1 MGRSL
6 HREVKI
12 ERLRFGIINFM
23 SRWTVRLLLGG
34 FGGPT
39 MWLLLSTI
47 VCKAILVHYC
57 PLFGRFCPQLYN
69 EGVFVRKSPHVDHF
83 CLQSSSRRPFPSTI
97 VSKHANS
104 GPNTL

>member
-12 ERLRFGIINFM
+12 ERLGFGIINFM
-23 SRWTVRLLLGG
+23 SRLTVRLVLAG
-34 FGGPT
+34 
-39 MWLLLSTI
+39 
-47 VCKAILVHYC
+47 
-57 PLFGRFCPQLYN
+57 FCPQLYN

-97 VSKHANS
+97 VSKHVKS

>member
-23 SRWTVRLLLGG
+23 SRWTVRLLLAGCG
-34 FGGPT
+34 APT

-57 PLFGRFCPQLYN
+57 PLFGRFCPHFLSANVHMWTIFVYN
-69 EGVFVRKSPHVDHF
+69 PPLEGR
-83 CLQSSSRRPFPSTI
+83 SRPQ
-97 VSKHANS
+97 
-104 GPNTL
+104 